1 MQVLLDFDIDYKLS
15 SELLK
20 KYFAK
25 KCTSIC
31 KISVVICYNLHQSST
46 RRWNIRAFCFC
57 FLFLK
62 REVLE

>member
-31 KISVVICYNLHQSST
+31 KISVAICYKYLLSNLQQEDGT
-46 RRWNIRAFCFC
+46 LELFAFAFCF
-57 FLFLK
+57 
-62 REVLE
+62 